1 MKTLS
6 KEAEQRILDAI
17 SEMCDLVNDGATP
30 TDAVIK
36 VAKERDFNRNF
47 VKLAIAG
54 YNTGATTYQRQ
65 TGKGILE
72 KLAEFPLAREE
83 EVMEALFPSSVL
95 APAAEKNASDISS
108 AYAAPPKR
116 MAKAAAAMEKAA
128 SVKLAYPEPKP
139 EPLPSDPK
147 IAMQKAYGQAEKQGQ
162 NLQIAR
168 TKYAEAQERF
178 VSLLGQLGDYFKQ
191 SSYDRD
197 WAFTDVDAIA
207 AQTYGSAGSHIMDYV
222 AKRNRIKEA
231 RTKLVKSAQA
241 VDWDAKPFS
250 LLTSCVKAAEAVV
263 ALRTIFNAKQAETE
277 ARVNEILHPFCPTQP
292 QSSNGSTSVMT
303 TNEASSGTKEASA
316 LWNSFTYNLTRP
328 IAETLIKTPD
338 QQQARAEKAF
348 TDPYID
354 QEMQAIRARAMLQ
367 DLLTNDDVIAGYEPE
382 QVIEGYN
389 ELAAVSPQA
398 STQIAMM
405 RPMLRKWLTQGG
417 MEPFEVQELT
427 NVEKTLRQNQAL
439 GTPQKPAT
447 GPTKD
452 VQRTTSILG

>member
-17 SEMCDLVNDGATP
+17 SDVCDLVNEGSTP
-30 TDAVIK
+30 TEAVIK
-36 VAKERDFNRNF
+36 VAKDRDFNRNF

-83 EVMEALFPSSVL
+83 DVMEALFPSSVL
-95 APAAEKNASDISS
+95 APVAEKNASAVSTVYS
-108 AYAAPPKR
+108 MAPKR
-116 MAKAAAAMEKAA
+116 MAKVAAAFEKAA

-139 EPLPSDPK
+139 EPLPGDSK

-168 TKYAEAQERF
+168 AKYAEAQERF

-207 AQTYGSAGSHIMDYV
+207 AQTYGVAGSHIMDYV

-231 RTKLVKSAQA
+231 RTTQVKTAQA
-241 VDWDAKPFS
+241 VDWDAKPFN

-277 ARVNEILHPFCPTQP
+277 ARVNEILHPFCHTQP
-292 QSSNGSTSVMT
+292 QSSNGSTSVT
-303 TNEASSGTKEASA
+303 TTKEASSDTKEA
-316 LWNSFTYNLTRP
+316 SLWGGFTYNLTRP
-328 IAETLIKTPD
+328 IAETLVKTPD
-338 QQQARAEKAF
+338 QRQSSAEKAF

-354 QEMQAIRARAMLQ
+354 QELQAIRARAMLQ